1 MVNKR
6 NAILTILLIP
16 FFKPAGVVNYQIIN
30 FVFKFLK
37 LNSLCWIG
45 YMMLTT
51 GLLRHKIKMNS
62 GIVGLVIFWIIYIS
76 NNIVNRVY
84 DSDIINNA
92 LSSLFLMWFI
102 IYESKKGNF
111 KNILL
116 ALTGIFKTWIWIQF
130 ISVILTK
137 NGIHLFGTLVGD
149 YLYFL
154 GTDNYSSFML
164 LPMLGIVLFSQQYC
178 TCLEKTSKKA
188 YIYVILYTLI
198 NLYTKSYTAF
208 ISGSIVLT
216 LFLIYNMKRNL
227 LKIFS
232 VKKLL
237 CGILLFVLLVVVFDI
252 PKYFSFI
259 LVDILHKGISL
270 STRTYI
276 WDATLQH
283 IKERPI
289 LGFGSTTAEQ
299 VKSFFFYG
307 TTHAHNIFL
316 DLMIRTGIIGTIS
329 YIIFMVWPIS
339 TVYRNKRWKELYI
352 LLIFYAAQLVLS
364 IMDFY
369 VIIPYF
375 YCFIAVLYAMKL
387 NNKRNIMG

>member
-76 NNIVNRVY
+76 NNIVNRVH

-92 LSSLFLMWFI
+92 LSSLFLIWLI

-111 KNILL
+111 KNILI

-130 ISVILTK
+130 ISVILTT
-137 NGIHLFGTLVGD
+137 NGVHLFGTLVGD

-164 LPMLGIVLFSQQYC
+164 LPMLGIVLFSHQYC
-178 TCLEKTSKKA
+178 TCLEKISKKA